1 MAETLEDILEKAT
14 NPKNFGDNTTFA
26 NVFAEQINKEFD
38 GPARAVKLISHKL
51 SLHQEVVTLQTLTV
65 LEVCVKNCGQ
75 RFHQEIGKY
84 RFLNELIKLLSPKY
98 DGGITSQAVKD
109 RVAEIMYNLYVGL
122 PSEMKIAE
130 AYRML
135 KQQGVIKRDPVSDD
149 ATQRPANRPS
159 NTALDDEEK
168 SKLLAM
174 LLKSKNPED
183 LQAANKL
190 IKTMVKQITPR
201 PHFLTYVGALV
212 VLYLTYEKLATGS
225 LYFKTSISANTVQC
239 PFQTWCSVPYK
250 HGAVSLANM
259 VQCPLQTWCS
269 VPYKYGAVSLANMV
283 QCPLQTWCSV
293 PYKHGAVSLTN
304 MVQCPLQT
312 WCSIPYKH
320 GAVSLA
326 NMVQCPLQTWC
337 SVPCKHGAVSL
348 ANMVQCP
355 LQTWCSVPYKHGAVS
370 LANMVQ
376 CPLQTWFSVPC
387 KHGAV
392 SLANMEEERLEKFS
406 KRVQELE
413 TVSNNV
419 DLLNEMIDAYSPSM
433 SESDQVVM
441 RDLYEACLSM
451 RTQLFRIASQCV
463 EDKDDTLSEILALSD
478 DLTKAID
485 KYKRVVIQGEQITE
499 STDASSENVQPSI
512 ENSNQPQNSVDSLL
526 DIGLGFDDQPP
537 TNASRQQTSS
547 TSFLDEQFK
556 MLGLDDGIPTS
567 SINTINSQASAG
579 YEWGAFGSAS
589 ALPPQTAVPQQ
600 GQFYP
605 NNQFNANLG
614 NMGSIAPMMPSGNMV
629 LKNYSMPQSQQIRPT
644 NTTSGGAAQ
653 NKGTT
658 GVTRA
663 PANDLLGF
671 DVFADFK
678 KEDVKRTKEVDEA
691 KNVDTKKATQAGSLL
706 DLDDDNHVQNNL
718 HSSNLNRF
726 KAKFA
731 ANTHSVFTT
740 THLFNGY
747 KPLIVDLFLLEKPEE
762 KIEETKTESLSAV
775 GGYFVPLEAI
785 EPCELYASLCFVS
798 SFIYTNI
805 INIKIR
811 S

>member
-190 IKTMVKQITPR
+190 IKTMVKQ
-201 PHFLTYVGALV
+201 
-212 VLYLTYEKLATGS
+212 
-225 LYFKTSISANTVQC
+225 
-239 PFQTWCSVPYK
+239 
-250 HGAVSLANM
+250 
-259 VQCPLQTWCS
+259 
-269 VPYKYGAVSLANMV
+269 
-283 QCPLQTWCSV
+283 
-293 PYKHGAVSLTN
+293 
-304 MVQCPLQT
+304 
-312 WCSIPYKH
+312 
-320 GAVSLA
+320 
-326 NMVQCPLQTWC
+326 
-337 SVPCKHGAVSL
+337 
-348 ANMVQCP
+348 
-355 LQTWCSVPYKHGAVS
+355 
-370 LANMVQ
+370 
-376 CPLQTWFSVPC
+376 
-387 KHGAV
+387 
-392 SLANMEEERLEKFS
+392 EEERLEKFS

-718 HSSNLNRF
+718 HS
-726 KAKFA
+726 K
-731 ANTHSVFTT
+731 
-740 THLFNGY
+740 
-747 KPLIVDLFLLEKPEE
+747 KPEE

-785 EPCELYASLCFVS
+785 EPLSHTPINVLDKDGLKIILNIVKDKREEANPNVIVVVFSTISTNVVS
-798 SFIYTNI
+798 ISEYKVEVSVPKAMKIKLQPPSTTALPPFNPLLPPSAITQIMLIANPSKEAI
-805 INIKIR
+805 HLKIR
-811 S
+811 ISYKAGSNNKTEIVTLDSFPVT